1 MDVLHSSVARAD
13 ERGANRGA
21 NRGADRGADRG
32 AAASAPRSPAL
43 AGERGVV
50 ARASVARGVARGA
63 ATVARG
69 AALDAESAI
78 ARLEEAGRAILSLPQ
93 SGYSTRLRIGAIQP
107 IRSALESY
115 GWDASPRLR
124 PPMPD
129 AATITRMDEAFG
141 WIALIPEDRY
151 VLRRIVGCRALV
163 SPLTE
168 RYLYPWR
175 KIAALLG
182 ADHKAIQRWHAQGI
196 DMLVAAVNRGG

>member
-21 NRGADRGADRG
+21 ERGA
-32 AAASAPRSPAL
+32 
-43 AGERGVV
+43 ERGV
-50 ARASVARGVARGA
+50 AAGASVARGVARGA
-63 ATVARG
+63 ATVARRVARG